1 MDKTFRFLK
10 FKVYQ
15 DAKEFYR
22 QVVKMTKNFPQKFWE
37 LGDQMRRSSLS
48 VILNIAEGSGKDS
61 DKEFNRYLNNSLG
74 SINETVAGLD
84 IMLSESLIRNDIFE
98 KYLNKAEI
106 IAKQLG
112 GFSKKLVAS

>member
-22 QVVKMTKNFPQKFWE
+22 QVVKMTKDFPQKFWE

-61 DKEFNRYLNNSLG
+61 DREFNRYLNNSLG
-74 SINETVAGLD
+74 SINETAAGID
-84 IMLSESLIRNDIFE
+84 VSCESKLISNSHKNE
-98 KYLNKAEI
+98 LLEEAKH
-106 IAKQLG
+106 IADQLG
-112 GFSKKLVAS
+112 GFSKKLKSS